1 MLIITIT
8 DSDKSVDVEE
18 YMFFRMNREKMA
30 GENLREGNMEVA
42 FELWIE
48 RDRAGSDTPGRIP
61 SRLQRRFPPL
71 SGKAISEAGTVFPYC
86 TKCRSL
92 F

>member
-8 DSDKSVDVEE
+8 DSDKSVDEEE

-48 RDRAGSDTPGRIP
+48 RKSDR
-61 SRLQRRFPPL
+61 
-71 SGKAISEAGTVFPYC
+71 
-86 TKCRSL
+86 
-92 F
+92 